1 MTNYRRGT
9 NQYAK
14 KGKKDIGAYMIA
26 FIYLMSLMVLMY
38 DISLHFPTSIEA
50 SENIS
55 APVGI
60 TQTADPA
67 ESQQVVET
75 KVSTPAEIPSDPT
88 PTQTEIESYIKTIF
102 GRDAKTA
109 IAVSRNECGP
119 TNKNYPSCQFHT
131 AHENS
136 IGLFQINLMSQY
148 AKVHYDRVPGETLE
162 EKIEWLKDPH
172 NNVLMAYWIYSHS
185 GWYPWTAYTSGNYL
199 KDM

>member
-14 KGKKDIGAYMIA
+14 KGKKDVGAYMIA

-50 SENIS
+50 SEITS

-75 KVSTPAEIPSDPT
+75 KVSTPAEILTPSPT
-88 PTQTEIESYIKTIF
+88 PTE
-102 GRDAKTA
+102 
-109 IAVSRNECGP
+109 
-119 TNKNYPSCQFHT
+119 
-131 AHENS
+131 
-136 IGLFQINLMSQY
+136 
-148 AKVHYDRVPGETLE
+148 LE
-162 EKIEWLKDPH
+162 E
-172 NNVLMAYWIYSHS
+172 VVAYIARKFEPEGKQVVVRAINCFY
-185 GWYPWTAYTSGNYL
+185 
-199 KDM
+199 